1 MNRTEPAA
9 LDEVRDQVAI
19 VTLNR
24 PDALHSVNAALSA
37 TCSARTRV
45 VTTSEDA
52 KEGPRAFAAKRTP
65 QWTGH

>member
-9 LDEVRDQVAI
+9 LYEVRDHVAI

-24 PDALHSVNAALSA
+24 PDARNSVNAALSA
-37 TCSARTRV
+37 ACSARTRV
-45 VTTSEDA
+45 VMTGEDA